1 MIGERPSRP
10 AGRPTGND
18 AATVLQL
25 ARWSTELDMTG
36 ALGFLWAADFPSTFT
51 AFRALHPAGSHG
63 DEQFLTIC
71 RFYETVAT
79 LWKHDLINETLLF
92 DWLAI
97 TLVWDQLKEI
107 AVGHRVER
115 GNESL
120 WENFEAMARAQAAA
134 D

>member
-1 MIGERPSRP
+1 MM
-10 AGRPTGND
+10 
-18 AATVLQL
+18 LQL
-25 ARWSTELDMTG
+25 ARLSTELDMTG
-36 ALGFLWAADFPSTFT
+36 ALDFLWAADFPSTFN

-79 LWKHDLINETLLF
+79 LWKYDLINETLPF

-97 TLVWDQLKEI
+97 ALVWDQLKEI

-115 GNESL
+115 DNESL

-134 D
+134 A